1 MLQVYRARIGQNDAT
16 LAAGVGCQPTQCV
29 GCQSTASAAAPI
41 VQVKVHAFRISEAKE
56 VLTQLGLPKHGRKEE
71 LHARIL
77 TIFQD
82 AATL

>member
-1 MLQVYRARIGQNDAT
+1 MLHALL
-16 LAAGVGCQPTQCV
+16 LAVLLDCV
-29 GCQSTASAAAPI
+29 LQI
-41 VQVKVHAFRISEAKE
+41 KVNAFRNLEAKE

-71 LHARIL
+71 LNARIL

>member
-1 MLQVYRARIGQNDAT
+1 VCLLQI
-16 LAAGVGCQPTQCV
+16 
-29 GCQSTASAAAPI
+29 
-41 VQVKVHAFRISEAKE
+41 KVNAFRILEAKE

-71 LHARIL
+71 LNARIL